1 MEIGTSKGQV
11 FTITATLLISLI
23 IVLFISTIDVQP
35 EQNSNNFR
43 NWFENSFQNIPNVF
57 NIAITE
63 ENTLN
68 NAKKDIYSYNQ
79 FIERRSRSKGID
91 FTSSYFLVFPDSG
104 EASFINYQNSEKEVN
119 IMTGSS
125 WSNNTLGPKQ
135 ELELSYTPGQTGF
148 RLIIPSDD
156 IDESFT
162 ASNPRIFGRMRMSSN
177 DQVWINSGLN
187 W

>member
-1 MEIGTSKGQV
+1 MELGSSKGQV
-11 FTITATLLISLI
+11 FTVTATLLISLI
-23 IVLFISTIDVQP
+23 IIMFISTTNLQP
-35 EQNSNNFR
+35 EQDSSTFR
-43 NWFENSFQNIPNVF
+43 NWFDKSFENIPNVF
-57 NIAITE
+57 NSAIEE
-63 ENTLN
+63 ENSIN

-91 FTSSYFLVFPDSG
+91 YTSSYFLIFPDSG
-104 EASFINYQNSEKEVN
+104 EAIFINYQESDKEVN

-125 WSNNTLGPKQ
+125 WSNTTVGPKQ
-135 ELELSYTPGQTGF
+135 ELELSYTPGQTDF
-148 RLIIPSDD
+148 SLIIPSDD

-187 W
+187 